1 LEADLCRY
9 HGKYEKQLNVDR
21 CPYDEAIAR
30 SDEGGLGDLGSM
42 FHKDYNSK
50 WIWVLTGAL
59 VSAGL
64 GGALTYRHH
73 TQVAQILTPEGAY
86 CDNGIAAA
94 KGHVPIAVGA
104 WIPKIN
110 DPKPPEPAPV
120 GMAWIPGGQF
130 WMGAADDHMT
140 DARPWH
146 RVYVDGYWM
155 DKTDVTNNQFSRF
168 VKATG
173 YVTIAERTPRSED
186 YPGAL
191 PGKLVAGS
199 VVFSPPDHAVALNN
213 QFQWWNYI
221 PGANWRHPEGPKS
234 DIKGRMDHP
243 VVHIAYEDAV
253 AYCNW
258 AGKRLP
264 TEAEFEFASRGGL
277 DRKRYAWGD
286 EFMPGGKHM
295 ANTFQG
301 HFPDTNTGDDGYPAT
316 APVGSFPANGY
327 GLFDMAGNVW
337 EWTSDWYRPDYY
349 QSLAAS
355 GEIAMNPKGPADSF
369 DPNEPGVQKRV
380 HRGGSFLCTDQYCSR
395 YIAGGRGKGELDT
408 GTNHLGFRC
417 VRDPAR
423 KFEKSTEAS
432 LTSRGDDRSRP

>member
-1 LEADLCRY
+1 
-9 HGKYEKQLNVDR
+9 
-21 CPYDEAIAR
+21 
-30 SDEGGLGDLGSM
+30 M
-42 FHKDYNSK
+42 
-50 WIWVLTGAL
+50 WIVTGILAG
-59 VSAGL
+59 AGL
-64 GGALTYRHH
+64 GGALTYRQHH
-73 TQVAQILTPEGAY
+73 ASSTQGLTPEGAY

-94 KGHVPIAVGA
+94 RRHDPMPVAGTIPSVQPADRTA

-110 DPKPPEPAPV
+110 NPSPPEQAPV

-130 WMGAADDHMT
+130 WMGAADDRMT

-155 DKTDVTNNQFSRF
+155 DKTEVTNDQFSSF

-173 YVTIAERTPRSED
+173 YVTVAERKPRAED

-191 PGKLVAGS
+191 PGMLVSGS
-199 VVFSPPDHAVALNN
+199 VVFSPPGHAVALDN
-213 QFQWWNYI
+213 QFQWWSYV

-234 DIKGRMDHP
+234 DLHGRMDHP
-243 VVHIAYEDAV
+243 VVHIAYEDAL
-253 AYCNW
+253 AYCHW

-286 EFMPGGKHM
+286 EFMPAGKHM

-301 HFPDTNTGDDGYPAT
+301 HFPDTNTGEDGYRAT
-316 APVGSFPANGY
+316 AAVRSFPANGY

-349 QSLAAS
+349 QALATT
-355 GEIAMNPKGPADSF
+355 GQIAMNPKGPAESF
-369 DPNEPGVQKRV
+369 DPNEPGTRKRV
-380 HRGGSFLCTDQYCSR
+380 HRGGSFLCTDQYCAR
-395 YIAGGRGKGELDT
+395 YMAGGRGKGEMDT

-417 VRDPAR
+417 VRDPQSAPGKSVEAR
-423 KFEKSTEAS
+423 LA
-432 LTSRGDDRSRP
+432 R